1 MIHALLQSLFV
12 QVTVP
17 VILTQ
22 LSGMWMDKRAFAR
35 MNRSLDTLSASFDKL
50 FEDVSQ
56 RFDDVILRLDR
67 FDVSNRIRRSARED
81 PPHSEQ
87 RYDWIGV
94 GKLLA
99 VQDRG

>member
-1 MIHALLQSLFV
+1 
-12 QVTVP
+12 
-17 VILTQ
+17 
-22 LSGMWMDKRAFAR
+22 MDKRAFAR

-87 RYDWIGV
+87 RYDWIRE

-99 VQDRG
+99 LQDRG

>member
-56 RFDDVILRLDR
+56 RFDDVILHT
-67 FDVSNRIRRSARED
+67 AT
-81 PPHSEQ
+81 
-87 RYDWIGV
+87 
-94 GKLLA
+94 
-99 VQDRG
+99 